1 MDLIVHSFCGKCYP
15 EIETFF
21 GLTSEVNEWEKRE
34 HQVQI
39 SAWYPCWSVLNPPL
53 SFVCTTVGRLGR
65 LILVSWVSWFLTG
78 FGQWETLGRQWGREV
93 EGELRIFLFA
103 QLSLSVSGSNCI
115 SSKAPVPTSL
125 PLLPWSPLL
134 DELYYGSSPCW
145 RAFASAFQQ
154 CQPSCCVHSCRG
166 NSLCA
171 VFILW
176 VASSFHLAS

>member
-1 MDLIVHSFCGKCYP
+1 M
-15 EIETFF
+15 
-21 GLTSEVNEWEKRE
+21 SERRE
-34 HQVQI
+34 SIRYRFQLGIHAGQCSI
-39 SAWYPCWSVLNPPL
+39 HPSVLSVL
-53 SFVCTTVGRLGR
+53 QWGRLGR